1 MSTPMLL
8 MYNLENE
15 KGSKIK
21 LLCLKLRIK
30 IRIVKSEE
38 YLQPLGAVAGLGAPE
53 NDSVYQGEGFGDEM
67 LVMVNFT
74 NDVLNSFLQEMRG
87 QQLKPVSL
95 KAVLTPTNASWDS
108 IALHE
113 EIKKEHEVMTAKM
126 AARSG
131 Q

>member
-21 LLCLKLRIK
+21 LICLKLRIK
-30 IRIVKSEE
+30 IRVVKPEE
-38 YLQPLGAVAGLGAPE
+38 YLQPLGAVAGLEPG
-53 NDSVYQGEGFGDEM
+53 NNSLYQGEGFGDEM
-67 LVMVNFT
+67 LVMVNFA
-74 NDVLNSFLQEMRG
+74 NDMLNSFLQEMRKH
-87 QQLKPVSL
+87 QLKPVAL
-95 KAVLTPTNASWDS
+95 KAVLTPTNAGWSS
-108 IALHE
+108 IALHD

-126 AARSG
+126 AVKSG